1 MSFPSETGDSKLQ
14 GGIWGFGIFDNGDQ
28 ARIDAAKTF
37 ITYMANSAHTVDAVK
52 TANYFPVRSAAD
64 GTDLSTIWADN
75 EIMNEYQVLMPQLGD
90 YYQVTKGWAQ
100 ARTSWWNMLQKV
112 GEGADVAET
121 VATYAAEANAAAK

>member
-1 MSFPSETGDSKLQ
+1 M
-14 GGIWGFGIFDNGDQ
+14 
-28 ARIDAAKTF
+28 
-37 ITYMANSAHTVDAVK
+37 
-52 TANYFPVRSAAD
+52 
-64 GTDLSTIWADN
+64 WAD
-75 EIMNEYQVLMPQLGD
+75 EPIMDQYQVLMPQLGD